1 MKLYKLVLDE
11 VQLEAILGSLE
22 SYVRLGIGQF
32 ENILI
37 DLGFHQFDRFSDKML
52 NIHSDEVKEAIKLIK
67 LKVFDLGPDE
77 CLTIGSKKVEEEF
90 KICWDVLQSIR
101 NELQPDTEF
110 KLEPLAYSKCG
121 LIEIEVI
128 NKSKD
133 NKIEA

>member
-11 VQLEAILGSLE
+11 VQLEAILSSLE

-37 DLGFHQFDRFSDKML
+37 DLGFHHLDRFSDKML

-67 LKVFDLGPDE
+67 LEVFDLGPDE
-77 CLTIGSKKVEEEF
+77 SLTIGSKKVEEEF

-101 NELQPDTEF
+101 NELQSDTEF
-110 KLEPLAYSKCG
+110 KLEPLSYSKCG

-133 NKIEA
+133 DMIEA